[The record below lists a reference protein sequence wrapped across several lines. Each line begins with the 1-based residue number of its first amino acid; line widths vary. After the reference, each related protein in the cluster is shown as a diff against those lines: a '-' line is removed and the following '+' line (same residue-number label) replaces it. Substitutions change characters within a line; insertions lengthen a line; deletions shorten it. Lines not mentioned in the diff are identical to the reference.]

1 MRSERYIV
9 ENDLLGGESMELSP
23 PLHSIFPFSSC
34 KTETAVVDL
43 ALHESIRVGSTLPI
57 DPGLGVEERDN

>member
-9 ENDLLGGESMELSP
+9 ENDHLAGESMELSP
-23 PLHSIFPFSSC
+23 PLHSNFPFSSC

-43 ALHESIRVGSTLPI
+43 ALHESIRVGSALPI